1 MDRILIV
8 EDDTDLKEGL
18 EFSLNT
24 DGYKTVA
31 VSTIAD
37 AETEMGNNSFDG
49 IILDCNLPDGNGFDF
64 LTSIRRRFDIPVL
77 MLTAR
82 DSEID
87 EVKALELGV
96 DDYMT
101 KPFSL
106 SVLKAR
112 MKRIIKSKNP
122 VMIMSNGYSVDTSRC
137 KVFKGDEEV
146 DLTAIE
152 FKLLLLLM
160 ENKDMVL
167 SKNQILEYIWDSKG
181 EFVDDNIVSVNI
193 RRLRIKLEEDASA
206 PRYIKT
212 VHGIG
217 YVWKEVK

>member
-8 EDDTDLKEGL
+8 EDDMDLKEGL

-24 DGYKTVA
+24 DGYKTAA

-37 AETEMGNNSFDG
+37 AAAELKNNSFDG

-64 LTSIRRRFDIPVL
+64 LTYIRRHFDIPVL

-96 DDYMT
+96 ADYMT

-112 MKRIIKSKNP
+112 IKRIIKSKNS
-122 VMIMSNGYSVDTSRC
+122 VMIMSNGYSVDTGRC
-137 KVFKGDEEV
+137 KVYKGDEEIE
-146 DLTAIE
+146 LTAIE

-167 SKNQILEYIWDSKG
+167 SKNRILEYIWDSKG

-193 RRLRIKLEEDASA
+193 RRLRIKLEENASA
-206 PRYIKT
+206 PQYIKT

>member
-1 MDRILIV
+1 MDKLLIV
-8 EDDTDLKEGL
+8 EDDADLREGL
-18 EFSLNT
+18 GFSFRT
-24 DGYKTVA
+24 DGYRTTA
-31 VSTIAD
+31 VSTVAD
-37 AETEMGNNSFDG
+37 AIVQIEQNSFDG

-64 LTSIRRRFDIPVL
+64 VSAIHARFDIPVL

-87 EVKALELGV
+87 EVKALELGI

-106 SVLKAR
+106 AVLKAR
-112 MKRIIKSKNP
+112 IKRILKSKNST
-122 VMIMSNGYSVDTSRC
+122 IIYSNGFSLDIGRC
-137 KVFKGDEEV
+137 RVFKGDEEI
-146 DLTAIE
+146 DLSSIE
-152 FKLLLLLM
+152 FKLILLLM
-160 ENKDMVL
+160 ENKDHVL
-167 SKNQILEYIWDSKG
+167 SKDWILEYIWDSKG

-193 RRLRIKLEEDASA
+193 RRLRMKLEEDASN

-217 YVWKEVK
+217 YVWKEV